1 MRILLLLILLSFS
14 ASSAAGMKKC
24 QDADGNWHYGDSAV
38 KSCENSKITTLTKRG
53 FIDSEESP
61 PKTQKQRNEELQQA
75 ELFAQNEAQKK
86 AVADDRLR
94 ILSIYETEGDI
105 DRQRDNQLDSVKS
118 KIDVHGAYIRGM
130 EARISRYETKLGQLK
145 TAPALKSMNTE
156 IAQAKVRMADSV
168 AQRKALLSDKA
179 EIMLRFAKEKKMY
192 LELKGNQK

>member
-1 MRILLLLILLSFS
+1 MRIFLLLILLSFG

-38 KSCENSKITTLTKRG
+38 KACKNSKIITLTKRG
-53 FIDSEESP
+53 FIDSEEGP
-61 PKTQKQRNEELQQA
+61 PKTQIQRDEELRQA
-75 ELFAQNEAQKK
+75 ELLAQKEAQQK
-86 AVADDRLR
+86 AIADDRLR

-130 EARISRYETKLGQLK
+130 EARISRYEMKLDQLK
-145 TAPALKSMNTE
+145 TAPALEAMNIK

-168 AQRKALLSDKA
+168 AQRKVLLSDKE

>member
-168 AQRKALLSDKA
+168 TEREVLVSHSD
-179 EIMLRFAKEKKMY
+179 EIMLRFAKEKEIY
-192 LELKGNQK
+192 LDLKGKR